1 MSQQNLDAIRQKL
14 LDLRQEHLSELRR
27 KSAEAAALMDEG
39 VPDAGDASLTDNLR
53 EHLHLLGEK
62 QREELLRIDEALDRI
77 QQGDYGT
84 CDDCGE
90 VIDAGRIEARPF
102 TRYCV
107 TCKEE
112 IEKDEA
118 RRAGTPQGTL

>member
-1 MSQQNLDAIRQKL
+1 MMQQNLDAIRQKL

-27 KSAEAAALMDEG
+27 KSAEAATLIDEG

-53 EHLHLLGEK
+53 EYLHLLGER

-77 QQGDYGT
+77 QQGNFGT
-84 CDDCGE
+84 CDECGE
-90 VIDAGRIEARPF
+90 QIDAARIDARPF
-102 TRYCV
+102 TRYCIA
-107 TCKEE
+107 CKED
-112 IEKDEA
+112 IEEDEA